1 MFKSRAVAAGGAVTL
16 PLLSVP
22 YALKAADTRTLGGL
36 PPSAFA
42 LAPPSA
48 SASGAGI
55 QPAATTA
62 KGTVTSVGLSAPVS
76 DFTVSGSPVTT
87 SGMLE
92 LNWSVAPTN
101 ADTASAIVNRHAHGS
116 FTAGAITANL
126 GRRDNNCLGQRRRGH
141 QQPGRHDSLWRGQHR
156 RGRLGSEFRHGRY
169 AGLRGQKLRNEI
181 IRVGVLQFF
190 IAARF
195 VNLAVSLPQ
204 YQFASH
210 RHRVTHHCVRYDV
223 YFVLTVSINASSSE
237 RICAA
242 GLWGVPSAVKTSCS
256 SVDSFDFRLCSS
268 LSFSRMSVG
277 KLRRLASEKRT
288 PQSLL
293 KT

>member
-1 MFKSRAVAAGGAVTL
+1 MKRDA
-16 PLLSVP
+16 
-22 YALKAADTRTLGGL
+22 
-36 PPSAFA
+36 
-42 LAPPSA
+42 
-48 SASGAGI
+48 
-55 QPAATTA
+55 
-62 KGTVTSVGLSAPVS
+62 
-76 DFTVSGSPVTT
+76 
-87 SGMLE
+87 
-92 LNWSVAPTN
+92 N
-101 ADTASAIVNRHAHGS
+101 GS
-116 FTAGAITANL
+116 FTAGAIIATWN
-126 GRRDNNCLGQRRRGH
+126 GRRDNNCLGQRRRRH
-141 QQPGRHDSLWRGQHR
+141 QRPGRHGSLWRGQHR
-156 RGRLGSEFRHGRY
+156 SGRLGFGVRVSARAICRSRW
-169 AGLRGQKLRNEI
+169 AKTRNEI

-210 RHRVTHHCVRYDV
+210 RHRVTHHCVRYDG
-223 YFVLTVSINASSSE
+223 YFVLTVSINASSSPPTRTSSE

-288 PQSLL
+288 PQNLL